1 MPPCPGADRALA
13 SQKPSN
19 PYRSGMPPR
28 TSSQDQPSASGGRRG
43 SRASSSGEKQ
53 TAEEREPQAASRHG
67 GSAPTPDDTA
77 VAEQSEEQDIASQLN
92 FRDAQTALELS
103 LAELQAQNLDV
114 EQMAG
119 LYRRASRYADRCE
132 QLLQQVEQEVMQWDP
147 AQPQDSP
154 QPYQP

>member
-1 MPPCPGADRALA
+1 
-13 SQKPSN
+13 
-19 PYRSGMPPR
+19 MPPR
-28 TSSQDQPSASGGRRG
+28 NSSQDQLSASGGRRG
-43 SRASSSGEKQ
+43 SRSSSSGEKQ
-53 TAEEREPQAASRHG
+53 TAEAREPQSASRDG
-67 GSAPTPDDTA
+67 QPAPTPDDGA
-77 VAEQSEEQDIASQLN
+77 AAEQSEEPDIAGQLN

-119 LYRRASRYADRCE
+119 LYRRASLYADRCE